1 MSFAD
6 SDSQTRDDDILPDH
20 GGCDVDIN
28 PMDDGDQDYV
38 PVHCSFADKLHTFLQ
53 DLDLTMDNMDGDQ
66 WVSALEMLQL
76 PTGDAAQVPSM
87 TVLEAI
93 TVCRIL
99 YNFVYISMM
108 SCRRHTDVMLT
119 SC

>member
-20 GGCDVDIN
+20 GGCDVEIN

-53 DLDLTMDNMDGDQ
+53 DLDLTMDTIDQ
-66 WVSALEMLQL
+66 YQFVSALETWML
-76 PTGDAAQVPSM
+76 
-87 TVLEAI
+87 
-93 TVCRIL
+93 
-99 YNFVYISMM
+99 
-108 SCRRHTDVMLT
+108 
-119 SC
+119 